1 MKVLVTGGSGFL
13 GRHTIPELK
22 RLGHSVAAL
31 TRTPAAA
38 KVVEDL
44 GAVPLLGD
52 LDQPQL
58 LPNLFSSARAE
69 ALVNI
74 ASLGFGHGPGIVDAA
89 ERAGLARTVF
99 VSTTSVQTKLE
110 TPSKHIRLAAEDAI
124 VASTADWTIV
134 RPTMIYG
141 APGDRNIERLLR
153 LLARTPVIPIPGSGD
168 GLQQPV
174 HVEDLA
180 QALAEAL
187 TADGSI
193 RRRFD
198 LAGPEAITFNEL
210 VTTAKSA
217 VGSRSH
223 IVHVPLRPIIG
234 AVRTYEH
241 WSRDPRLKVE
251 QLLRLTEDKAFS
263 IDHAR
268 QAWGYNPRPFS
279 IGVAQEARA
288 LWN

>member
-1 MKVLVTGGSGFL
+1 
-13 GRHTIPELK
+13 
-22 RLGHSVAAL
+22 VAAL
-31 TRTPAAA
+31 ARSAAAA
-38 KVVEDL
+38 KVVEGL

-52 LDQPQL
+52 LNQPES
-58 LPNLFSSARAE
+58 LPNVFSSANAE

-74 ASLGFGHGPGIVDAA
+74 ASLGFGHGPSIVDAA
-89 ERAGLARTVF
+89 ESAGIARTIF

-124 VASTADWTIV
+124 VASAAEWTIV

-174 HVEDLA
+174 HVQDLA
-180 QALAEAL
+180 QALADVLAAE
-187 TADGSI
+187 GSI

-198 LAGPEAITFNEL
+198 LAGPQAITFRDL
-210 VTTAKSA
+210 VTTAKAA
-217 VGSRSH
+217 VGSRSL
-223 IVHVPLRPIIG
+223 IVHVPLRPILR
-234 AVRTYEH
+234 AMQAYERRAE
-241 WSRDPRLKVE
+241 SPRLKVE

-263 IDHAR
+263 IHQAR
-268 QAWGYNPRPFS
+268 QVWGYDPRPFS
-279 IGVAQEARA
+279 VGVAQEARA